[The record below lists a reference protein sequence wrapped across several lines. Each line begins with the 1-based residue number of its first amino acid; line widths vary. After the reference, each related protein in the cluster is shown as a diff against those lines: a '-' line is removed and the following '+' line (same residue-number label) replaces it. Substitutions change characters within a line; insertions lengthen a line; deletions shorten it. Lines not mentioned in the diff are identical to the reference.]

1 MTRTRICLATTML
14 ALTALLAG
22 CGGDDALTAKEFRSQ
37 ANHLCTEA
45 DKDTEAL
52 GAGLS
57 DTSSE
62 KDVTDAIDKLVERN
76 EKLVKDID
84 ALKAPESL
92 ADDVDEMLDSVKAAL
107 KKLDAATLEELNAM
121 EDPFTEANA
130 KSKALGLDA
139 CAD

>member
-1 MTRTRICLATTML
+1 MTRTRIGLATTMF
-14 ALTALLAG
+14 ALSALLAG

-37 ANHLCTEA
+37 AEDLCTDA

-57 DTSSE
+57 DASSE
-62 KDVTDAIDKLVERN
+62 KDVMEAIDKLVERN

-84 ALKAPESL
+84 ALDAPESL
-92 ADDVDEMLDSVKAAL
+92 NDGVDEMLDSVRAAL
-107 KKLDAATLEELNAM
+107 KKLDKASFEELNSM
-121 EDPFTEANA
+121 EDPFTDANA